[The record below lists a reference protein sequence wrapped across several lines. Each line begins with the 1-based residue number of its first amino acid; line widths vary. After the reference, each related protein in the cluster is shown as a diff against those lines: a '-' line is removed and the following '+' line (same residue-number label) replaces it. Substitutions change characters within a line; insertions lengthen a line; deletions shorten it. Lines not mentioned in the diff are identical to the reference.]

1 MSTPNPTHDSFPF
14 FRSARARPAAA
25 ETDMDRGH
33 TMSTIELTSDR
44 RTGSA
49 LIETIFVVILIAI
62 LAALAVPK
70 INLPGFRA
78 NGSARQA
85 RMALQV
91 AQRLAVTRQY
101 NVIVSF
107 DTVNQTIRIVEDLNN
122 NGVVDPGER
131 VTWHPL
137 NEGTRFATP
146 PVGIYGPVA
155 QSVSGNSIQAIDG
168 MPSVIFMR
176 SGAATSDVEVYLTS
190 LSPALDYFRGI
201 SVAQPTGRT
210 IYEKYVNGIWTAA
223 SL

>member
-1 MSTPNPTHDSFPF
+1 
-14 FRSARARPAAA
+14 
-25 ETDMDRGH
+25 MDRGH
-33 TMSTIELTSDR
+33 KTSTIEMTSDR
-44 RTGSA
+44 RTGTT
-49 LIETIFVVILIAI
+49 LVETIFVIILIAI
-62 LAALAVPK
+62 LAALAIPK

-78 NGSARQA
+78 DASARQT

-107 DTVNQTIRIVEDLNN
+107 DTVKQTIRIVEDLNN
-122 NGVVDPGER
+122 NGVADSGER

-137 NEGTRFATP
+137 TDGTRFAAP

-155 QSVSGNSIQAIDG
+155 QSVSGNSIQMIDG

-201 SVAQPTGRT
+201 AVTQPTGRT
-210 IYEKYVNGIWTAA
+210 IYEKYVNGTWTAA